1 MIHVAGMLFLFAILF
16 PWMEKQ
22 VSLTLFCKMG
32 IIKPANSMAAG
43 RFTVSGRKRR
53 RKCQRGVLCG
63 TYEVFV
69 GV

>member
-1 MIHVAGMLFLFAILF
+1 
-16 PWMEKQ
+16 MEKQ
-22 VSLTLFCKMG
+22 VSLTLSRKIG

-63 TYEVFV
+63 IYDRFV